1 MIKYWVKNLK
11 KDYSMPENNII
22 GRQAEKEKLQRLI
35 TSESPEFLAIYG
47 RRRVGKTYL
56 ITEFFDDKGELLEIV
71 GSPDASK
78 ELHLSRFSTELSHT
92 FSLQK
97 ESCDFSDWNDAFA
110 SLMEAVTTHH
120 AQNPDRKIILFFDEV
135 PWLNR
140 NKSGFLTALDYTW
153 NKFLSKKKY
162 NYILTVICGSAASW
176 MIKRVVNNKGGLHN
190 RLTEIISL
198 APFSLSETKE
208 YLKSR
213 NVTLNNKHVVEVYMA
228 FGGIPTYLSHIHP
241 GLSSSQIINET
252 CFVKGSF
259 LNDEF
264 NRLYSSLF
272 KNYHNHVKI
281 IRALASSPQGMTRGE
296 LLSSAKL
303 SMGGESSIILQE
315 LKESGFIS
323 SYPAF
328 KKKNRDCFYRLTDE
342 YSLFYLKWIEP
353 ASLTG
358 SIDSNYWLK
367 MSQRQSWLTWAGYA
381 FENIC
386 LKHVQKIKS
395 ALGISGVLTTESQ
408 WQYRSESKTDGNG
421 AQIDLI
427 ISRADKTV
435 NLCEIKFCKDEFTIT
450 AEYKNKLESK
460 KSIFREKTKSKDL
473 LLTTMITTYGVKE
486 NQNYLDAVDSQKN
499 MDILFD

>member
-1 MIKYWVKNLK
+1 MA
-11 KDYSMPENNII
+11 ENNII
-22 GRQAEKEKLQRLI
+22 GREAEKAILQRLI
-35 TSESPEFLAIYG
+35 TSDSPEFLAIYG

-56 ITEFFDDKGELLEIV
+56 ITEFFSEKGVLLEII

-92 FSLQK
+92 FSLKK
-97 ESCDFSDWNDAFA
+97 ESCDFSDWNDAFT
-110 SLMEAVTTHH
+110 SLMEAVNNFH
-120 AQNPDRKIILFFDEV
+120 AKNPDQKIILFFDEV
-135 PWLNR
+135 PWLDK
-140 NKSGFLTALDYTW
+140 NKSGFLSALDYCW
-153 NKFLSKKKY
+153 NRYLSKKKY
-162 NYILTVICGSAASW
+162 HYILTVICGSAASW

-190 RLTEIISL
+190 RLTEVISL

-208 YLKSR
+208 YLKSK
-213 NVTLNNKHVVEVYMA
+213 NVTLNNKQVVEIYMA
-228 FGGIPTYLSHIHP
+228 FGGIPTYLSHIQP

-252 CFVKGSF
+252 CFVKGGF

-272 KNYHNHVKI
+272 KNFHNHVKI
-281 IRALASSPQGMTRGE
+281 IRSLADSPQGMTRSD
-296 LLSSAKL
+296 LLTKASL
-303 SMGGESSIILQE
+303 SLGGESSVVIQE

-328 KKKNRDCFYRLTDE
+328 KKKTKDCFYRLTDE

-358 SIDSNYWLK
+358 LIDTNYWLK
-367 MSQRQSWLTWAGYA
+367 MSQRQSWLSWAGYA

-386 LKHVQKIKS
+386 LKHIQKIKS

-408 WQYRSESKTDGNG
+408 WEYRSKSKTDADG

-435 NLCEIKFCKDEFTIT
+435 NLCEIKFCKDEFIIT
-450 AEYKNKLESK
+450 HEYKKKLEYK
-460 KSIFREKTKSKDL
+460 KSLFREKTKCKDL

-486 NQNYLDAVDSQKN
+486 NQNYLGTVDSQKT